1 MNLLLLLIWLIAP
14 LQNSSKSRPDSLKSQ
29 LTILKTDSLRVST
42 MLELAKY
49 YYAFDQD
56 SALYYTD
63 QVLSIT
69 SKNNL
74 LRSRASAF
82 NIAGVSLL
90 IKSEFEN
97 SLQNHLKALKIRE
110 ALPDSI
116 GIMESYINIGNIY
129 YRLEEAPKAAAN
141 YTTAL
146 TIAKI
151 INHDRGMSL
160 LFNNLG
166 SYYFDRWKQGKEQAD
181 LDKSTNYLEYS
192 RVLKEKLKDS
202 VSLINTYNL
211 LGDLYIETG
220 EIKKGEDLLSK
231 ALLISEQRK
240 DFESRIALLMRFSDL
255 NQDRKNYK
263 EAMRYAKEAYP
274 LALNIGSSYQIKI
287 IAKEI
292 SVLAKEMNNYQQA
305 YEFLEI
311 HVANSDSLFN
321 EARQKIRD
329 ELFIK
334 FETEKKELENDKL
347 IKEQLLS
354 ELSIQRKNEIMIVL
368 VTLASILLLF
378 VFTLRRTNIKLKS
391 ANQEISESHL
401 ILKAQQ
407 SQIQIQSETLTERNI
422 ELNKANKF
430 RDKLFSIISHDLRSP
445 FYSLQN
451 SISLWS
457 EGDLS
462 KLEMDNIVMLINKET
477 LNTYTMLQNLLSWA
491 RVQIGSDQLIISSFS
506 IKELVQENIVLFEFE
521 AAEKNLLLE
530 NNVKGDV
537 FRNTDRDRL
546 NFIIRNLLK
555 NAIKF
560 TPKGGQ
566 IKLVDADDCLIIE
579 DNGIGMTE
587 EQIENLYGTN
597 QYTTSGTEGESGTG
611 IGFMLSRDFAQSI
624 GVKIKVTSELG
635 KGTEFI
641 ICFDEKPVAISLN
654 S

>member
-1 MNLLLLLIWLIAP
+1 
-14 LQNSSKSRPDSLKSQ
+14 
-29 LTILKTDSLRVST
+29 
-42 MLELAKY
+42 
-49 YYAFDQD
+49 
-56 SALYYTD
+56 
-63 QVLSIT
+63 
-69 SKNNL
+69 
-74 LRSRASAF
+74 
-82 NIAGVSLL
+82 
-90 IKSEFEN
+90 
-97 SLQNHLKALKIRE
+97 
-110 ALPDSI
+110 
-116 GIMESYINIGNIY
+116 
-129 YRLEEAPKAAAN
+129 
-141 YTTAL
+141 
-146 TIAKI
+146 
-151 INHDRGMSL
+151 
-160 LFNNLG
+160 
-166 SYYFDRWKQGKEQAD
+166 
-181 LDKSTNYLEYS
+181 
-192 RVLKEKLKDS
+192 
-202 VSLINTYNL
+202 
-211 LGDLYIETG
+211 
-220 EIKKGEDLLSK
+220 
-231 ALLISEQRK
+231 
-240 DFESRIALLMRFSDL
+240 MRFSNL

-311 HVANSDSLFN
+311 HMANSDSLFN

-347 IKEQLLS
+347 LKEQLLA
-354 ELSIQRKNEIMIVL
+354 ELSSQRKNEIMIVL

-378 VFTLRRTNIKLKS
+378 VFTLRRTNIKLKF
-391 ANQEISESHL
+391 ANKEISESHL
-401 ILKAQQ
+401 MLSAQQ
-407 SQIQIQSETLTERNI
+407 SQIQTQSETLTERNI
-422 ELNKANKF
+422 ELNRANKF

-457 EGDLS
+457 EGYLS
-462 KLEMDNIVMLINKET
+462 RLEMDKIVMLINKET
-477 LNTYTMLQNLLSWA
+477 VNAYTMLQNLLSWA
-491 RVQIGSDQLIISSFS
+491 RVQIGSDQLIISLFS
-506 IKELVQENIVLFEFE
+506 LKELVQENIVLVEFE

-530 NNVKGDV
+530 NNVKEDV
-537 FRNTDRDRL
+537 FWNTDRDRL

-624 GVKIKVTSELG
+624 GAKIIVTSELG
-635 KGTEFI
+635 ERTEFTV
-641 ICFDEKPVAISLN
+641 CFEEKSISASLD